1 MKELQNLTKRQLS
14 ILVDRNQSQLFKF
27 EIGCYNG
34 WYLFDN
40 GYYTIKMNQE
50 NLLNLIDILDSKA
63 EIQRV
68 VKSWF
73 VQNLNTV
80 SNIEPTLWS
89 VFKALI
95 DNKNKSIKIDNGGN
109 PNRYDNL
116 TINNWD
122 NHNCEHHDFITS
134 NKEIKKEKEAANKS
148 DIVITENKQGGYRL
162 FYNKKEKLLISF
174 KFDYIF
180 DFIEGPYYFK
190 YLENYTIKKPF
201 LTNKN
206 KQIIIVPSV
215 NMLVNNVYKK
225 IEIKE
230 NNKVLIKE

>member
-1 MKELQNLTKRQLS
+1 MTPVETTLVIVILFAVIVVAIYYYLEKTKEKRL
-14 ILVDRNQSQLFKF
+14 K
-27 EIGCYNG
+27 
-34 WYLFDN
+34 
-40 GYYTIKMNQE
+40 K
-50 NLLNLIDILDSKA
+50 
-63 EIQRV
+63 
-68 VKSWF
+68 
-73 VQNLNTV
+73 
-80 SNIEPTLWS
+80 
-89 VFKALI
+89 
-95 DNKNKSIKIDNGGN
+95 
-109 PNRYDNL
+109 
-116 TINNWD
+116 
-122 NHNCEHHDFITS
+122 
-134 NKEIKKEKEAANKS
+134 IKKEKEAANKS